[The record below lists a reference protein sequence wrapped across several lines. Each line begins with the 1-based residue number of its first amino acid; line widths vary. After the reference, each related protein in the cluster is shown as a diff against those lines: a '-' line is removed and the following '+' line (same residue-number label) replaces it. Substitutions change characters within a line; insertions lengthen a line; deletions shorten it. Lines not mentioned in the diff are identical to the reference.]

1 MTAKALSAIEQIELQ
16 ETIKVKGE
24 LIAELRNALRLAIDE
39 LIPGW
44 EDQDCLDQKYVR
56 LINGD

>member
-16 ETIKVKGE
+16 ETIKVKEE

-39 LIPGW
+39 LIPW
-44 EDQDCLDQKYVR
+44 LEDQDCLDQKYVR
-56 LINGD
+56 LINGE